1 MENHA
6 QHQEQRTTEKVVYS
20 ASFEQQ
26 KPAIQVAIFVM
37 WKVHH
42 KEYQVGS
49 RLFYEQVEAQLN
61 VSKSNY
67 KEALAFLEGASI
79 AVNEVIIADKV
90 TPALIERYAI
100 K

>member
-1 MENHA
+1 MENEMK
-6 QHQEQRTTEKVVYS
+6 HQEQRATEEVEYS
-20 ASFEQQ
+20 SSFKQQ
-26 KPAIQVAIFVM
+26 KPSIQVAIFVM
-37 WKVHH
+37 WKIHH

-49 RLFYEQVEAQLN
+49 RLFYEQVASQIK

-90 TPALIERYAI
+90 TPTLIERYDI
-100 K
+100 N

>member
-1 MENHA
+1 MENET
-6 QHQEQRTTEKVVYS
+6 QHEEQRSTEKVAYS
-20 ASFEQQ
+20 ASFQQQ
-26 KPAIQVAIFVM
+26 KPSIQVAIFVM
-37 WKVHH
+37 WKIQH

-49 RLFYEQVEAQLN
+49 RLFFEQVASQIK

-90 TPALIERYAI
+90 TPTLIERYDI
-100 K
+100 L

>member
-1 MENHA
+1 MENET
-6 QHQEQRTTEKVVYS
+6 QHQEQRSTEKVAYS
-20 ASFEQQ
+20 SSFQQQ

-37 WKVHH
+37 WKIHH

-49 RLFYEQVEAQLN
+49 RLFFEQVESQIK

-90 TPALIERYAI
+90 PPTLIERYDI
-100 K
+100 N